1 MNASFALVSESDTGR
16 DPRGNFEDGE
26 RILNGAADLLRQ
38 AELLLAEIQPSA
50 YSTPVPAVFNASIG
64 GHIRHCLDHF
74 TSLLNG
80 FDTGLIDYDHRERD
94 PRVERD
100 PAFALELTR
109 ALRAD
114 LNRLHPELLDAPI
127 VARCEVSYRRGDAPV
142 AQSSLGRELM
152 YAIAHGIHHFALIS
166 VMATLQ
172 DVSLPDGFGMAPS
185 TLAHLRSR
193 TATEGV
199 AA

>member
-1 MNASFALVSESDTGR
+1 MNANFAPVSESDIGR
-16 DPRGNFEDGE
+16 DPRGDFDDGE
-26 RILNGAADLLRQ
+26 RILNGASDLLCQ
-38 AELLLAEIQPSA
+38 AELLLAQIHPST
-50 YSTPVPAVFNASIG
+50 YSSPVPAVFNATIG

-94 PRVERD
+94 ARVERE
-100 PAFALELTR
+100 PAFALALTR
-109 ALRAD
+109 ALRTD
-114 LNRLHPELLDAPI
+114 LSRLHSELLDAPI

-172 DVSLPDGFGMAPS
+172 GVPLPAGFGMAPS
-185 TLAHLRSR
+185 TLAHLRNR
-193 TATEGV
+193 TAAEGI